1 MAQENPYKTFD
12 KQQFEQLFRAFF
24 TPLCHFSN
32 TYVKDLEAAKGITQ
46 EVFAKVWEKRADIDP
61 DKSLKSY
68 LFSSVKNRSLNYIRD
83 HKKFASQILDVEIA
97 HFETT
102 FEQDAIE
109 LAELQE
115 KIDRTID
122 ELPVKLKKVFLL
134 SRFEELKYR
143 EIAEKLGISQK
154 TVEAQMSKAL
164 KILREKLKDYLI
176 IIILMLFL

>member
-1 MAQENPYKTFD
+1 MAQENPYKKFD
-12 KQQFEQLFRAFF
+12 QSQFEQLFREFF

-32 TYVKDLEAAKGITQ
+32 SFVKDMDAAKGITQ
-46 EVFAKVWEKRADIDP
+46 EVFAKIWEKRANIDP
-61 DKSLKSY
+61 AKSLKSY

-83 HKKFASQILDVEIA
+83 HKKFNSQILDIEIA
-97 HFETT
+97 NFETP

-109 LAELQE
+109 LSELQE
-115 KIDRTID
+115 KIDRTIN

-143 EIAEKLGISQK
+143 EIAQKLDISPK

-164 KILREKLKDYLI
+164 KILRDKLKDYI
-176 IIILMLFL
+176 ITIILILFL